1 MTADAERAMSGSPG
15 PVPNEQVLRLRR
27 AARIPDRLR
36 LARFRAA
43 PQFGPRIQFFSGG
56 TALNA
61 VSRRLVEYTHNSI
74 HVITPFDSG
83 GSSGKLRGPFKVP
96 AVGDLRSRLMA
107 LADQTVRGQAEVFDA
122 FAHRLPADR
131 TQEAARR
138 HFVEI
143 VEGRD
148 PIIARIE
155 RPMRDLICNHLR
167 FVAEQLPARLD
178 LRGASIGNLV
188 LVGGYLNNRA
198 DIDAVIYLF
207 SKLVEARGSV
217 YLSTVENLHLAATLE
232 DGTTVVGQRELT
244 GKEAPP
250 IRSPVREV
258 YLIRDLADAAPA
270 SAEANER
277 ATRATA
283 RADLICFPMGSFY
296 SSVLANLLPA
306 GIGSA
311 VARNPCSKVYV
322 PNTLADPEQI
332 GMSLSDGV
340 RQLLRALQRDCGGG
354 AAVEDLLNVVVIDER
369 DDAYAQRMDVP
380 AVREM
385 GVQVLRAPL
394 VAGERA
400 PLIDEAKLLSVL
412 LSLS

>member
-1 MTADAERAMSGSPG
+1 MSEGNRPI
-15 PVPNEQVLRLRR
+15 PVEQTLRLRR

-43 PQFGPRIQFFSGG
+43 PQFGPRILFFSGG
-56 TALNA
+56 TALNG

-83 GSSGKLRGPFKVP
+83 GSSGKLRGPFNVP

-122 FAHRLPADR
+122 FTQRLPAAGSP
-131 TQEAARR
+131 QNARR
-138 HFVEI
+138 HFFEI

-148 PIIARIE
+148 PIISRIE

-167 FVAEQLPARLD
+167 FVADELPGELD
-178 LRGASIGNLV
+178 LRGASVGNLV
-188 LVGGYLNNRA
+188 LVGGYLNNSE

-217 YLSTVENLHLAATLE
+217 YLSTTENLHVAAMLA

-244 GKEAPP
+244 GKESPP
-250 IRSPVREV
+250 IRSPVREFF
-258 YLIRDLADAAPA
+258 LIRDLHDAVPVI
-270 SAEANER
+270 AEANER
-277 ATRATA
+277 ATRAIA

-306 GIGSA
+306 GVGTA
-311 VARNPCSKVYV
+311 VAKNPCPKVYV
-322 PNTLADPEQI
+322 PNTAADPEQV
-332 GMSLSDGV
+332 GMSLSDSVG
-340 RQLLRALQRDCGGG
+340 QLLRALRRDSGDGVG
-354 AAVEDLLNVVVIDER
+354 VADLLNVVVIDER
-369 DDAYAQRMDVP
+369 DDAYARPLDVP
-380 AVREM
+380 AVRAM
-385 GVQVLRAPL
+385 GVHVLRAPL
-394 VAGERA
+394 VGAERA
-400 PLIDEAKLLSVL
+400 PLIDETLLLNVL